1 MLVFLSKNQVYK
13 DFIGLKLIL
22 FVLSLYNS
30 FYFNYISYIFS
41 LNDQK
46 FEFFNTGK
54 TNTNILTLKCLSF
67 PGSPECCTCSTKS
80 PPYKDYNH
88 GLTKQLQLLP
98 YSCHAC
104 AKVGFSCHM
113 THFNYAFVIQKNNAD
128 I

>member
-46 FEFFNTGK
+46 FEFF
-54 TNTNILTLKCLSF
+54 
-67 PGSPECCTCSTKS
+67 
-80 PPYKDYNH
+80 
-88 GLTKQLQLLP
+88 
-98 YSCHAC
+98 
-104 AKVGFSCHM
+104 
-113 THFNYAFVIQKNNAD
+113 
-128 I
+128 